1 MCLAVPGKII
11 EIQENHLRMGRVSFD
26 QVVKEA
32 SLALV
37 PKAKV
42 GDYVIIHAGMALE
55 IVDEENA
62 QKVLDAFKELEAYD
76 MGMGG

>member
-1 MCLAVPGKII
+1 VCLAVPGKIVD
-11 EIQENHLRMGRVSFD
+11 IQEDNLRMGRVSFD
-26 QVVKEA
+26 QVVKEV

-76 MGMGG
+76 MENGE

>member
-1 MCLAVPGKII
+1 MCLAIPGQVKA
-11 EIQENHLRMGRVSFD
+11 IQEGELRMGRVAFD
-26 QVVKEA
+26 KVIKEV

-62 QKVLDAFKELEAYD
+62 QKVLDAFKELEAYEAENLQ
-76 MGMGG
+76 

>member
-1 MCLAVPGKII
+1 
-11 EIQENHLRMGRVSFD
+11 MGRVSFD

-37 PKAKV
+37 PHAKV

-55 IVDEENA
+55 IIDEAHA

-76 MGMGG
+76 TETGG